1 MQQKTTKDIA
11 SLRKDIL
18 LMGGKVEQHVS
29 KAFQSVL
36 DSNRSMAKE
45 VRGEDELINDME
57 LDVES
62 ECLEILALDHPVASD
77 LRFVLAVMRINTNF
91 ERIADLAA
99 GVAKRGSKIAKA
111 HESFT
116 LPPSVSQMMQ
126 ATTVML
132 HNSIEALAHNDP
144 LLARKVREA
153 DDEVDSLRKDILVW
167 AQENAA
173 QLTATS
179 ISVITIATKIER
191 IADMAT
197 NIAED
202 VIFAIEGEIIRHS

>member
-18 LMGGKVEQHVS
+18 LMGGKVEQQVTRS
-29 KAFQSVL
+29 FQSMVEQDRAL
-36 DSNRSMAKE
+36 AKE
-45 VRGEDELINDME
+45 VRGDDEQINDME

-62 ECLEILALDHPVASD
+62 ECLDILALDHPVASD
-77 LRFVLAVMRINTNF
+77 LRFVLSVMRINTNLD
-91 ERIADLAA
+91 RIADLAS

-111 HESFT
+111 HETFEM
-116 LPPSVSQMMQ
+116 PKAVPAMMK
-126 ATTVML
+126 ATTQML
-132 HNSIEALAHNDP
+132 HNAIESLAHDDT

-153 DDEVDSLRKDILVW
+153 DDEVDDLRKEVLSW

-173 QLTATS
+173 ELTATS
-179 ISVITIATKIER
+179 ISLITIATKIER

-202 VIFAIEGEIIRHS
+202 VIFAVEGEYIRHS